1 MEAGILPA
9 KRPFEAMQAGI
20 TQAQR
25 HTDTSFELH
34 NYQPSKPPKQGLSC
48 WARLDLK
55 TTQLQQTM
63 ASGPPMSSVKWR
75 RTIDAKTRRVITNCP
90 IDHLDNETFPEPEA
104 LDIITELWHDHAS
117 PHFVFEVFDDNIEE
131 ITHAWDGS
139 PENLGPSR
147 CNYFFKTYVNKLAQ
161 RERDL
166 DTTLSESEG
175 EFDDMTKGM
184 PAKTRQQQKAEEKEL
199 HWRHIMAQPHD
210 YIQKFVEA
218 TVKEA
223 KSFMTWK
230 CHKPLSPQEEEK
242 VLADPVL
249 KKRVINSRGC
259 YRDESKNVG
268 PVNAK
273 TRIVAQGNQDPDL
286 RSLTRQSPPPNRV
299 AEFLILVTFISGINQ
314 MAFETAMA
322 WKLWIADAAT
332 AFLQGTQDV
341 SERAGKL
348 YLRAPRDPIIA
359 LAGVFRSRLYE
370 ITGNLYGLSNAPV
383 TWSREVT
390 ARLALGFQDSLL

>member
-1 MEAGILPA
+1 
-9 KRPFEAMQAGI
+9 
-20 TQAQR
+20 
-25 HTDTSFELH
+25 
-34 NYQPSKPPKQGLSC
+34 
-48 WARLDLK
+48 
-55 TTQLQQTM
+55 
-63 ASGPPMSSVKWR
+63 
-75 RTIDAKTRRVITNCP
+75 
-90 IDHLDNETFPEPEA
+90 
-104 LDIITELWHDHAS
+104 
-117 PHFVFEVFDDNIEE
+117 
-131 ITHAWDGS
+131 
-139 PENLGPSR
+139 
-147 CNYFFKTYVNKLAQ
+147 
-161 RERDL
+161 
-166 DTTLSESEG
+166 
-175 EFDDMTKGM
+175 
-184 PAKTRQQQKAEEKEL
+184 
-199 HWRHIMAQPHD
+199 MAQPHD

-242 VLADPVL
+242 VLAGPVL
-249 KKRVINSRGC
+249 KKRVINPRGC
-259 YRDESKNVG
+259 YRDKSKNVG